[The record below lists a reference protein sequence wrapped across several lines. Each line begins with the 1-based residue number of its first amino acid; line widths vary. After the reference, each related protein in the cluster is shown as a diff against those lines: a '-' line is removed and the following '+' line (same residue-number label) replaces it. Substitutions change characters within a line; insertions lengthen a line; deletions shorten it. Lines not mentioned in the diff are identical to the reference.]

1 MLAVARAMG
10 ETAPLLLTALGN
22 DLFVETN
29 PGQRMSTLS
38 LQIFNSATG
47 GFVNAQDRAW
57 AGALTLI
64 AIVLLLTIMARL
76 IARRSAVGR

>member
-1 MLAVARAMG
+1 MG

-29 PGQRMSTLS
+29 PGAAHVDALAADLRQRD
-38 LQIFNSATG
+38 G
-47 GFVNAQDRAW
+47 GFVNAQNRAW

-76 IARRSAVGR
+76 IARTSAVRR

>member
-29 PGQRMSTLS
+29 PSNRMSTL
-38 LQIFNSATG
+38 
-47 GFVNAQDRAW
+47 
-57 AGALTLI
+57 
-64 AIVLLLTIMARL
+64 
-76 IARRSAVGR
+76 

>member
-1 MLAVARAMG
+1 MLAIARAMG
-10 ETAPLLLTALGN
+10 ETAPLLLTTLGN

-38 LQIFNSATG
+38 LQIFGSATG
-47 GFVNAQDRAW
+47 GFANAQNRAW

-64 AIVLLLTIMARL
+64 AIVLALTIIARL
-76 IARRSAVGR
+76 VARTSAVRR